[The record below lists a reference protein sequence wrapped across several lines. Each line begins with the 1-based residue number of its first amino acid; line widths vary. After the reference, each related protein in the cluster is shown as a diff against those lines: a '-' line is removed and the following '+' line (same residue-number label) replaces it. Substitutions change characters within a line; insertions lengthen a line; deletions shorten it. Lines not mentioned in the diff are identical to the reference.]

1 MRQQQG
7 MALIIAL
14 LIVAMATLVATT
26 LSFDF
31 SLDQRR
37 SQSLLLTLQSRQLA
51 LGAEAWA
58 SEVLRDDL
66 ENSTTD
72 HLGEEW
78 AMQLPPLPADEFL
91 VQGVLEDMQGRFNL
105 NNLVNSKGETDPIEL
120 AQFQRLLLA
129 LELDP
134 RIAGVTADWIDPDTQ
149 AGFPDGAEDDFY
161 TGSEIPYR
169 TPNTYIT
176 TITELQA
183 VQGMTDEGFRKLM
196 PFVSAL
202 PPGTQLNVN
211 TAPPLVLQSLSEG
224 IDIIQAETLAAD
236 AAEEGFPD
244 LQAFTAIVDPD
255 VLPTLT
261 LSSDYFRL
269 TVRVTIGTY
278 SLTMY
283 SLLFR
288 DSNGL
293 VRPLIRTFGSI

>member
-1 MRQQQG
+1 MKRQKG

-26 LSFDF
+26 LTFDF

-37 SQSLLLTLQSRQLA
+37 AQSLLATQQSRQLA

-58 SEVLRDDL
+58 SEILRDDL

-78 AMQLPPLPADEFL
+78 AMQLPPLPADGFL
-91 VQGVLEDMQGRFNL
+91 IQGILEDMQGKFNL
-105 NNLVNSKGETDPIEL
+105 NNLVNSDGEADPIKL
-120 AQFQRLLLA
+120 AQFQRLLVA
-129 LELDP
+129 LELNP
-134 RIAGVTADWIDPDTQ
+134 SLAGVMVDWIDPDTQ
-149 AGFPDGAEDDFY
+149 SSFPDGAEDDFY
-161 TGSEIPYR
+161 TGSDVPYR

-183 VQGMTDEGFRKLM
+183 VQGMTEESFRKLL
-196 PFVSAL
+196 PYVTAL

-211 TAPPLVLQSLSEG
+211 TAAPVVLLSLGDG
-224 IDIIQAETLAAD
+224 IDIIQAESLAAE

-244 LQAFTAIVDPD
+244 LQSFASLVDPD
-255 VLPTLT
+255 VMPTLV
-261 LSSDYFRL
+261 LSSDYFL
-269 TVRVTIGTY
+269 MTVRVTIGTY

-283 SLLFR
+283 SLLLR
-288 DSNGL
+288 DLS
-293 VRPLIRTFGSI
+293 LIHI

>member
-1 MRQQQG
+1 MKRQQG

-26 LSFDF
+26 LTFEF

-51 LGAEAWA
+51 LGAETYAR
-58 SEVLRDDL
+58 EVLRDDL
-66 ENSTTD
+66 ENSNTD

-78 AMQLPPLPADEFL
+78 AMQMPPLPADEFL

-105 NNLVNSKGETDPIEL
+105 NNLVDSKGETDPVAL
-120 AQFQRLLLA
+120 AQFQRLLIA

-134 RIAGVTADWIDPDTQ
+134 RLAGITADWIDPDTQ

-176 TITELQA
+176 TVTELQA
-183 VQGMTDEGFRKLM
+183 IQGMTEEAFRKLM
-196 PFVSAL
+196 PYITAL

-211 TAPPLVLQSLSEG
+211 TAPPAVLQSLSEG
-224 IDIIQAETLAAD
+224 IDIIQAETLVAE
-236 AAEEGFPD
+236 AAEEGFAD
-244 LQAFTAIVDPD
+244 LQAFATIVDAD

-288 DSNGL
+288 ESTGQ

>member
-1 MRQQQG
+1 MRRQKG

-26 LSFDF
+26 LTFDF
-31 SLDQRR
+31 SLNQRR
-37 SQSLLLTLQSRQLA
+37 AQSLLATQQSRQLA

-58 SEVLRDDL
+58 SEILRDDL
-66 ENSTTD
+66 ENSSTD
-72 HLGEEW
+72 HFGEEW
-78 AMQLPPLPADEFL
+78 AMQLPPLPAEEFL
-91 VQGVLEDMQGRFNL
+91 IQGVLEDMQGKINL
-105 NNLVNSKGETDPIEL
+105 NNLVNSAGEADPL
-120 AQFQRLLLA
+120 KMAQFQRLLAA
-129 LELDP
+129 LDLNP
-134 RIAGVTADWIDPDTQ
+134 SLAGVMVDWIDPDTQ
-149 AGFPDGAEDDFY
+149 SSFPDGAEDDFY
-161 TGSEIPYR
+161 TGSEVPYR

-183 VQGMTDEGFRKLM
+183 VQCMTEESFRTLLRY
-196 PFVSAL
+196 VAAL

-211 TAPPLVLQSLSEG
+211 TGAPVVLLSLGDG
-224 IDIIQAETLAAD
+224 IDIIQAESLAAE

-244 LQAFTAIVDPD
+244 LQSFSSIVDPD
-255 VLPTLT
+255 VMPTLA

-283 SLLFR
+283 SLLQR
-288 DSNGL
+288 DSSGR

>member
-1 MRQQQG
+1 MKRQKG

-26 LSFDF
+26 LTFDF

-37 SQSLLLTLQSRQLA
+37 AQSLLATQQSRQLA

-58 SEVLRDDL
+58 SEILRDDL
-66 ENSTTD
+66 ENSSTD

-78 AMQLPPLPADEFL
+78 AMQLPPLPADGFL
-91 VQGVLEDMQGRFNL
+91 IQGILEDMQGKFNL
-105 NNLVNSKGETDPIEL
+105 NNLVNSDGEADPIKL
-120 AQFQRLLLA
+120 AQFQRLLVA
-129 LELDP
+129 LELNP
-134 RIAGVTADWIDPDTQ
+134 SLAGVMVDWIDPDTQ
-149 AGFPDGAEDDFY
+149 SSFPDGAEDDFY
-161 TGSEIPYR
+161 TGSDVPYR

-183 VQGMTDEGFRKLM
+183 VQGMTEESFRKLL
-196 PFVSAL
+196 PYVTAL

-211 TAPPLVLQSLSEG
+211 TAAPVVLLSLGEG
-224 IDIIQAETLAAD
+224 IDIIQAESLAAE

-244 LQAFTAIVDPD
+244 LQSFAAIVDPD
-255 VLPTLT
+255 IMPTLV
-261 LSSDYFRL
+261 LSSDYFRM

-283 SLLFR
+283 SLLLR
-288 DSNGL
+288 DSSGQ

>member
-1 MRQQQG
+1 MKRQKG

-26 LSFDF
+26 LTFDF

-37 SQSLLLTLQSRQLA
+37 AQSLLATQQSRQLA

-58 SEVLRDDL
+58 SEILRDDL

-78 AMQLPPLPADEFL
+78 AMQLPPLPADGFL
-91 VQGVLEDMQGRFNL
+91 IQGILEDMQGKFNL
-105 NNLVNSKGETDPIEL
+105 NNLVNSDGEADPIKL
-120 AQFQRLLLA
+120 AQFQRLLVA
-129 LELDP
+129 LELNP
-134 RIAGVTADWIDPDTQ
+134 SLAGVMVDWIDPDTQ
-149 AGFPDGAEDDFY
+149 SSFPDGAEDDFY
-161 TGSEIPYR
+161 TGSDVPYR

-183 VQGMTDEGFRKLM
+183 VQGMTEESFRKLL
-196 PFVSAL
+196 PYVTAL

-211 TAPPLVLQSLSEG
+211 TAAPVVLLSLGDG
-224 IDIIQAETLAAD
+224 IDIIQAESLAAE

-244 LQAFTAIVDPD
+244 LQSFASLVDPD
-255 VLPTLT
+255 VMPTLV
-261 LSSDYFRL
+261 LSSDYFRM

-283 SLLFR
+283 SLLLR
-288 DSNGL
+288 DSSGH

>member
-1 MRQQQG
+1 MKRQKG

-26 LSFDF
+26 LTFDF

-37 SQSLLLTLQSRQLA
+37 AQSLLATQQSRQLA

-66 ENSTTD
+66 ENSSTD

-78 AMQLPPLPADEFL
+78 AMQLPPLPADGFL
-91 VQGVLEDMQGRFNL
+91 VQGILEDMQGKFNL
-105 NNLVNSKGETDPIEL
+105 NNLVNSDGEADPYKM
-120 AQFQRLLLA
+120 AQFQRLLVA
-129 LELDP
+129 LDINPSL
-134 RIAGVTADWIDPDTQ
+134 AGVVADWIDPDTQ
-149 AGFPDGAEDDFY
+149 SSFPDGAEDDFY
-161 TGSEIPYR
+161 TGSDVPYR

-183 VQGMTDEGFRKLM
+183 VQGMNEESFRLLL
-196 PFVSAL
+196 PYVTVL

-211 TAPPLVLQSLSEG
+211 TAAPVVLLSLGEG
-224 IDIIQAETLAAD
+224 IDIIQAESLAAE

-244 LQAFTAIVDPD
+244 LQSFAAIVEPD
-255 VLPTLT
+255 IMPTLA

-283 SLLFR
+283 SLLLR
-288 DSNGL
+288 DSSGQ

>member
-1 MRQQQG
+1 MKRQKG

-26 LSFDF
+26 LTFDF

-37 SQSLLLTLQSRQLA
+37 AQSLLATQQSRQLA

-66 ENSTTD
+66 ENSSTD

-78 AMQLPPLPADEFL
+78 AMQLPPLPADGFL
-91 VQGVLEDMQGRFNL
+91 VQGILEDMQGKFNL
-105 NNLVNSKGETDPIEL
+105 NNLVNSDGEADPYKM
-120 AQFQRLLLA
+120 AQFQRLLVA
-129 LELDP
+129 LDINPSL
-134 RIAGVTADWIDPDTQ
+134 AGVVADWIDPDTQ
-149 AGFPDGAEDDFY
+149 SIFPDGAEDDFY
-161 TGSEIPYR
+161 TGSDVPYR

-183 VQGMTDEGFRKLM
+183 VQGMNEESFRLLL
-196 PFVSAL
+196 PYVTVL

-211 TAPPLVLQSLSEG
+211 TAAPVVLLSLGEG
-224 IDIIQAETLAAD
+224 IDIIQAESLAAE

-244 LQAFTAIVDPD
+244 LQSFAAIVEPD
-255 VLPTLT
+255 IMPTLA

-283 SLLFR
+283 SLLLR
-288 DSNGL
+288 DSSGQ

>member
-1 MRQQQG
+1 MKRQRG

-14 LIVAMATLVATT
+14 LIVAMATLVATSLT
-26 LSFDF
+26 FDF

-37 SQSLLLTLQSRQLA
+37 AQSLLATQQSRQLA

-78 AMQLPPLPADEFL
+78 AMQLPPLPADGFL
-91 VQGVLEDMQGRFNL
+91 VQGILEDMQGKFNL
-105 NNLVNSKGETDPIEL
+105 NNLVNSDGEADPYKL
-120 AQFQRLLLA
+120 AQFQRLLVA
-129 LELDP
+129 LDLNP
-134 RIAGVTADWIDPDTQ
+134 SLGGVMVDWIDPDTQ
-149 AGFPDGAEDDFY
+149 SSFPDGAEDDFY
-161 TGSEIPYR
+161 TGSDVPYR

-183 VQGMTDEGFRKLM
+183 VQGMNEESFRKLL
-196 PFVSAL
+196 PYVTAL

-211 TAPPLVLQSLSEG
+211 TAAPVVLLSLGDG
-224 IDIIQAETLAAD
+224 IDIIQAESLAAE

-244 LQAFTAIVDPD
+244 LQSFATIVDPD
-255 VLPTLT
+255 IMPTLA

-283 SLLFR
+283 SLLLR
-288 DSNGL
+288 DSSGQ

>member
-1 MRQQQG
+1 MKRQKG

-26 LSFDF
+26 LTFDF

-37 SQSLLLTLQSRQLA
+37 AQSLLATQQSRQLA

-66 ENSTTD
+66 ENSSTD

-78 AMQLPPLPADEFL
+78 AMQLPPLPADGFL
-91 VQGVLEDMQGRFNL
+91 VQGILEDMQGKFNL
-105 NNLVNSKGETDPIEL
+105 NNLVNSDGEADPYKM
-120 AQFQRLLLA
+120 AQFQRLLVA
-129 LELDP
+129 LDINPSL
-134 RIAGVTADWIDPDTQ
+134 AGVVADWIDPDTQ
-149 AGFPDGAEDDFY
+149 SSFPDGAEDDFY
-161 TGSEIPYR
+161 TGSDVPYR

-183 VQGMTDEGFRKLM
+183 VQGMNEESFRLLL
-196 PFVSAL
+196 PYVTVL

-211 TAPPLVLQSLSEG
+211 TAAPVVLLSLGEG
-224 IDIIQAETLAAD
+224 IDIIQAESLAAE

-244 LQAFTAIVDPD
+244 LQSFAAIVEPD
-255 VLPTLT
+255 IMPTLA

-283 SLLFR
+283 SLLLR
-288 DSNGL
+288 DSSGR